1 MKKKGSHEKKLNKNI
16 RTGQSE
22 SEQTSI
28 QAQIKRHTV
37 RLIVISLA
45 ILSISSGILNYV
57 STMQTLEQTLTE
69 QAETAAEVV
78 NKTLRSEIN
87 LVEVIGTI
95 ARLSNEENS
104 IESRQELLEGY
115 RVNYGWETIMATN
128 EQGIDRL
135 GSNKDISG
143 ESNFKEA
150 MAANS
155 IISKPFYDDASGKML
170 LTITVPLWE
179 KGVQNTSTVGVVEV
193 TLDAVKLSDI
203 VAEIQ
208 VSKNGRAFVIDST
221 GAFIGHTDH
230 SLVVQQANYINNA
243 QTGSEKSIGKIESK
257 MVTGASGFGSFR
269 EGLSQKLVA
278 YAPVNMDGWSLAVYA
293 PSMDFMTTS
302 IISIA
307 VIALVLICSISVGIR
322 VAKNTGSRIGD
333 PINQCA
339 ERLQLLAEGD
349 LESPIPEITT
359 KDETRILADSTRTIV
374 ESMRDIMG
382 DTAYLLQEM
391 AEGNFAVKSKI
402 GADAYVG
409 AFQQLILSI
418 RSLNSDLSD
427 TLKEIS
433 EASSQVDAGASQMAD
448 SAQSLAVG
456 ATEQA
461 GSAEELLA
469 TVSEVTNHVEENTRA
484 TDEANEK
491 ANAMAEVAKV
501 SQEKMQELTH
511 AMKRIEETSK
521 QIGNIIENIEDIA
534 SQTNLLSLNAA
545 IEAARAGEAGK
556 GFAVV
561 ADQIRK
567 LAEQSAGSA
576 VDTRKLIETS
586 ISEVNNGGKITRD
599 TAEYLDKV
607 MQGLDEIL
615 VVVGDVRAAS
625 DKQANAIRGIKQ
637 GVAQISSVV
646 ENNSAA
652 AEETSA
658 TSQELSAQSESL
670 NSLVRH
676 FTLND

>member
-1 MKKKGSHEKKLNKNI
+1 MKKKENREKKQNRKV
-16 RTGQSE
+16 RTEQTG
-22 SEQTSI
+22 SEQTTI
-28 QAQIKRHTV
+28 RAEIKQHIV
-37 RLIVISLA
+37 RLIVISL
-45 ILSISSGILNYV
+45 SIMGIASSVLNYF
-57 STMQTLEQTLTE
+57 SSMQALEKTLTE

-104 IESRQELLEGY
+104 VESRQQLLEGY
-115 RVNYGWETIMATN
+115 RTNYGWEKIMATN
-128 EQGIDRL
+128 EQGVDRL
-135 GSNKDISG
+135 GSGQDISG
-143 ESNFKEA
+143 QDNFKEA

-155 IISKPFYDDASGKML
+155 IISRPVYDESTGKML

-179 KGVQNTSTVGVVEV
+179 SGVQGTSTVGVVEV
-193 TLDAVKLSDI
+193 MLDAVKLSDI
-203 VAEIQ
+203 VSGIQ
-208 VSKNGRAFVIDST
+208 VSKNGKAFVIDSN
-221 GAFIGHTDH
+221 GRFIGHWDH
-230 SLVVQQANYINNA
+230 NLVTQQANYIQNA
-243 QTGSEKSIGKIESK
+243 QSRSEKNLGKIEAK
-257 MVTGASGFGSFR
+257 MVKGESGFDRLHQGTSSY
-269 EGLSQKLVA
+269 LIA

-293 PSMDFMTTS
+293 PYMDFMLMS
-302 IISIA
+302 IISIVA
-307 VIALVLICSISVGIR
+307 ILVVLIGSVAVGVK
-322 VAKNTGSRIGD
+322 VAERTGSLIGD

-339 ERLQLLAEGD
+339 ERLQLLATGD
-349 LESPIPEITT
+349 LESPVPEITT
-359 KDETRILADSTRTIV
+359 KDETLILADSTRAIV
-374 ESMRDIMG
+374 ECMHDVIG
-382 DTAYLLQEM
+382 DTSYLLREM
-391 AEGNFAVKSKI
+391 AAGNFAVRSKI
-402 GADAYVG
+402 GGDAYVG

-418 RSLNSDLSD
+418 RALNGDLSN

-433 EASSQVDAGASQMAD
+433 EASAQVDAGAAQMAD

-461 GSAEELLA
+461 GSAEALLA
-469 TVSEVTNHVEENTRA
+469 TVSEVAIHVEENTRA

-491 ANAMAEVAKV
+491 ASAMADVAQV
-501 SQEKMQELTH
+501 SQEKMQELTE
-511 AMKRIEETSK
+511 AMKRIEETST

-545 IEAARAGEAGK
+545 IEAARAGEAGR

-561 ADQIRK
+561 ADQIGK

-576 VDTRKLIETS
+576 VDTRKLIETA
-586 ISEVNNGGKITRD
+586 INEVTNGANITKD

-607 MQGLDEIL
+607 MQGLNEI
-615 VVVGDVRAAS
+615 VAMVGDVRQAS
-625 DKQANAIRGIKQ
+625 DKQASAMLGIKQ
-637 GVAQISSVV
+637 GVAEISSVV

>member
-1 MKKKGSHEKKLNKNI
+1 MKIKGKQAKKLHIKKGKNRSANEK
-16 RTGQSE
+16 T
-22 SEQTSI
+22 TI
-28 QAQIKRHTV
+28 QAEIKRHFV
-37 RLIVISLA
+37 RLIVISLI
-45 ILSISSGILNYV
+45 ILGVLSGILNYA
-57 STMQTLEQTLTE
+57 STMRTLQQTLVE
-69 QAETAAEVV
+69 QAETSAEVV
-78 NKTLRSEIN
+78 NKTLRAEIN

-95 ARLSNEENS
+95 ARLSNEENTV
-104 IESRQELLEGY
+104 ESRKDLIEGY
-115 RVNYGWETIMATN
+115 RENYGWETIMVTN
-128 EQGIDRL
+128 EKGVDRL
-135 GSNKDISG
+135 GSGIDISG
-143 ESNFKEA
+143 QNNFTEG

-155 IISKPFYDDASGKML
+155 IISNPFYDEAAGKML

-179 KGVQNTSTVGVVEV
+179 GGVQNTTTVGVVVV
-193 TLDAVKLSDI
+193 TLDAARLSDI
-203 VAEIQ
+203 VSGIS
-208 VSKNGRAFVIDST
+208 VSKNGHAFVIDEEGS
-221 GAFIGHTDH
+221 FIGHIDH
-230 SLVVQQANYINNA
+230 ELVTQQANYIKDAKNS
-243 QTGSEKSIGKIESK
+243 SERSLAKIESK
-257 MVTGASGFGSFR
+257 MVAGERGFGSYR
-269 EGLSQKLVA
+269 DGLSFKVIA

-293 PSMDFMTTS
+293 PSMDFMTMSMIS
-302 IISIA
+302 IILIF
-307 VIALVLICSISVGIR
+307 IVLICSIGVGVKIAKSVG
-322 VAKNTGSRIGD
+322 ASIGE
-333 PINQCA
+333 PINKCA
-339 ERLQLLAEGD
+339 ERLHLLAEGD
-349 LESPIPEITT
+349 LESPIPVIET
-359 KDETRILADSTRTIV
+359 KDETLILADSTRTIV
-374 ESMRDIMG
+374 ECMRDIIG
-382 DTAYLLQEM
+382 DTAYILKEM
-391 AEGNFAVKSKI
+391 ADGNFSVRTSI
-402 GADAYVG
+402 GEDAYVG
-409 AFQQLILSI
+409 AFKQLILSM
-418 RSLNSDLSD
+418 RSLNKDLSD

-484 TDEANEK
+484 TDEAHEK

-501 SQEKMQELTH
+501 SQEKMKELTE
-511 AMKRIEETSK
+511 AMKKIEETSM

-576 VDTRKLIETS
+576 VDTRKLIEAS
-586 ISEVNNGGKITRD
+586 IAEVNNGGKITKD

-607 MQGLDEIL
+607 MRGLDEIL
-615 VVVGDVRAAS
+615 VVVSDVRTAS
-625 DKQANAIRGIKQ
+625 DKQASAIREIEQ

-658 TSQELSAQSESL
+658 TSEELSAQSESL

-676 FTLND
+676 FKLND